1 MKAIKYNKQYIDN
14 NDKKN
19 VLNALAEE
27 KITTGKTS
35 IIIAHR
41 LTTIRNAERKIV
53 LENGEIVEQGPHEE
67 LIKVPGGHY
76 ANLYEMQLA
85 KELSH

>member
-1 MKAIKYNKQYIDN
+1 MTDDAISATG
-14 NDKKN
+14 KKIE
-19 VLNALAEE
+19 LNH
-27 KITTGKTS
+27 TGKTS

-41 LTTIRNAERKIV
+41 LTTIRNADRIIV

-76 ANLYEMQLA
+76 LNLYEMQLA
-85 KELSH
+85 KELSS